1 VNDNSASG
9 SRTESEEALAGD
21 PLARFRN
28 WRGFLAATVLLNA
41 LFVYGLMA
49 GTPDPTTKLL
59 FKMLSWLPFNLIATA
74 LYYVFMVKL
83 ARAETGTHFYG
94 VLCSVMIVANWLIMI
109 AA

>member
-1 VNDNSASG
+1 MSDSSAPEPQ
-9 SRTESEEALAGD
+9 TEGAEASFGD

-41 LFVYGLMA
+41 LFVYGLLA

-59 FKMLSWLPFNLIATA
+59 FKVLSWLPFNLIATA

-83 ARAETGTHFYG
+83 AKAQTGTRLYV
-94 VLCSVMIVANWLIMI
+94 VLCGAMIVANWLIMI
-109 AA
+109 AV

>member
-1 VNDNSASG
+1 VNDNSAPEAQAG
-9 SRTESEEALAGD
+9 SAEASAGD

-28 WRGFLAATVLLNA
+28 WRGFFAATVLLNA
-41 LFVYGLMA
+41 LFVYGLLA

-59 FKMLSWLPFNLIATA
+59 FKVLSWLPFNLIATA

-83 ARAETGTHFYG
+83 AKTETGTQFYA
-94 VLCSVMIVANWLIMI
+94 VLCGAMIVANWSIMI

>member
-1 VNDNSASG
+1 VNDNSASEHKPED
-9 SRTESEEALAGD
+9 TEVLASD

-41 LFVYGLMA
+41 LFVYGLLA
-49 GTPDPTTKLL
+49 GTPDPTTKLF

-83 ARAETGTHFYG
+83 AKAETGTYFYA
-94 VLCSVMIVANWLIMI
+94 VLCSAMIVANWLIMI

>member
-1 VNDNSASG
+1 MSNNSASEPRAEG
-9 SRTESEEALAGD
+9 TETLAGD

-41 LFVYGLMA
+41 LFIYGLLA

-59 FKMLSWLPFNLIATA
+59 FKVLSWLPFNLIATA

-83 ARAETGTHFYG
+83 AKAETGTRFYA
-94 VLCSVMIVANWLIMI
+94 VLCGAMIVANWLIML